1 MKRHNN
7 NNLLLGSSITK
18 SGLHRGPNT
27 RYILYNDTIKIY
39 KLELKPKYINNYNIY
54 TTRIK
59 KKIINKFLNYKK
71 QKKDAS

>member
-1 MKRHNN
+1 MADVR
-7 NNLLLGSSITK
+7 LLIIITIFYQEAPSLK

-59 KKIINKFLNYKK
+59 KKN
-71 QKKDAS
+71 S